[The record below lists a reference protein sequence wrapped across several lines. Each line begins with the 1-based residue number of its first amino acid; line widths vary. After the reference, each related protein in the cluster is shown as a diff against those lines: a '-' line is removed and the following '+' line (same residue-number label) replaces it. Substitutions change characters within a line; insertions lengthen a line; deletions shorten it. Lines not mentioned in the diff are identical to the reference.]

1 MKNFFLV
8 FSSVIFTFISSDAF
22 SQDKE
27 GASDPT
33 QFKRVSSKYALNDYI
48 EDSDSYNISKTTKAD
63 GMEVFDFV
71 TGKLKDYDYL
81 NYDSN
86 TFSSTEAIVGH
97 YSTLITQAGGE
108 LVFKGD
114 GIDCNGVKE
123 EGAYASSGSGAIYK
137 LKQNEKTVWII
148 VLAINVGNYKLLM
161 IE

>member
-1 MKNFFLV
+1 MKTIV
-8 FSSVIFTFISSDAF
+8 SSFAVILFMSITTFTF

-27 GASDPT
+27 GASDPA

-48 EDSDSYNISKTTKAD
+48 EDSDSYNISKTTDD
-63 GMEVFDFV
+63 GMEVLDFV
-71 TGKLKDYDYL
+71 SGKLKDYDYL

-86 TFSSTEAIVGH
+86 TFSSTDAIVGH
-97 YSTLITQAGGE
+97 YSDLITQAGGE

-114 GIDCNGVKE
+114 GIGCSGVKE
-123 EGAYASSGSGAIYK
+123 EGAYSGSGTGAIYK
-137 LKQNEKTVWII
+137 LRKNEKDTWIV